1 MKSKDIDDL
10 VVEQIHSLV
19 EVVNKDKANLEAQ
32 KITTV
37 AHLILDLK
45 PTIPFPTFLNMV
57 EEAVYGLDQLQ
68 RKGK

>member
-1 MKSKDIDDL
+1 MKEKDIDDL

-19 EVVNKDKANLEAQ
+19 EVVNKDKEDLEAQ

-45 PTIPFPTFLNMV
+45 PETPIPTFLNFV
-57 EEAVYGLDQLQ
+57 EQYVYKLDQLSRQ
-68 RKGK
+68 R